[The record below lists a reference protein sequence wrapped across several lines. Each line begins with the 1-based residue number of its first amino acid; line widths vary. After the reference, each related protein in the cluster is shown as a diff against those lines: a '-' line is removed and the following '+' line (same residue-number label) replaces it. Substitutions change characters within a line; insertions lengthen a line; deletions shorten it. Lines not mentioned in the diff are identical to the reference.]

1 LAEELVVLLLE
12 VAIGA
17 TAETTFA
24 ADETTGTRVVG
35 ATTGAS
41 EVVGT
46 TTGTGVV
53 EVVGSGVGAGA
64 GVELVGV
71 CWMRTAGAL
80 VVLEIGV
87 LEAASITTGTP
98 SDVKVATA
106 RASPVDAEVP

>member
-1 LAEELVVLLLE
+1 LADELVVLLLE

-17 TAETTFA
+17 TAETTLA

-41 EVVGT
+41 VVVGT

-53 EVVGSGVGAGA
+53 EVVGSGAGA

-71 CWMRTAGAL
+71 CWMRTAGAS

-87 LEAASITTGTP
+87 LEGAAITTGTP

-106 RASPVDAEVP
+106 RASPVDVEVP